1 MARSKWQLV
10 KEKLP
15 LVEEWS
21 KSGLTELQIAS
32 NLGIGRSTL
41 SEYKRQYPE
50 FLEALRRGREA
61 IITEIENSLVKR
73 ALGFSYQETKVSIRQ
88 INGKEVKFTEKST
101 KYQVPDVGACIIL
114 LKNKDRQN
122 WSDNPARI
130 DLEREIFAFRKQVE
144 LARLYGDE
152 SQ

>member
-1 MARSKWQLV
+1 MAKSKWHQVRTKLV
-10 KEKLP
+10 LI
-15 LVEEWS
+15 EEWS
-21 KSGLTELQIAS
+21 KSGLTEQQIAH

-41 SEYKRQYPE
+41 GEYKRQYPE
-50 FLEALRRGREA
+50 LLEALRRGREA

-88 INGKEVKFTEKST
+88 INGKEVRFTEKST

-122 WSDNPARI
+122 WSDNPAKI
-130 DLEREIFAFRKQVE
+130 DLEREIFLFRKQLE

-152 SQ
+152 EQ